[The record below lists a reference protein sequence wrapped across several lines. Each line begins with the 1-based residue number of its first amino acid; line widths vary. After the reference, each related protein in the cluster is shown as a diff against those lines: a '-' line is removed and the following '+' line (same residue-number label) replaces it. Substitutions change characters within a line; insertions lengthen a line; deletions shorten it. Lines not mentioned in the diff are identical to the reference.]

1 MNDKIKKL
9 IECPSFKKN
18 NDIISVIKVTRSSDD
33 EYREFKVLAG
43 NKLYCTIIISNNE
56 SIEINIDFD
65 SNDKNIPQLI
75 LYVDSFQYIYS
86 KGLVTYTNSRSI
98 GVRASNVFDIRHFDV
113 DNDFF
118 YDLVDMICGIE
129 PKKAI
134 LKYLKNKIEKVV

>member
-9 IECPSFKKN
+9 TECSSFKKN
-18 NDIISVIKVTRSSDD
+18 NDIISIIKVTRQSDD
-33 EYREFKVLAG
+33 EDKEFKVVAG
-43 NKLYCTIIISNNE
+43 NKLYCTIFISSKAN
-56 SIEINIDFD
+56 IEIDIDFD
-65 SNDKNIPQLI
+65 TKDKNIPQLI
-75 LYVDSFQYIYS
+75 LYVDSCQYIYS

-113 DNDFF
+113 DNNFF
-118 YDLVDMICGIE
+118 EDLVDMICSIE

>member
-43 NKLYCTIIISNNE
+43 NKLYCTIFIGNNE

-65 SNDKNIPQLI
+65 STDKNIPQLI
-75 LYVDSFQYIYS
+75 LYVDSCQYIYS

-118 YDLVDMICGIE
+118 YDLVDMISSIA

>member
-43 NKLYCTIIISNNE
+43 NKLYCTIFISNNE
-56 SIEINIDFD
+56 SIEINVDFD
-65 SNDKNIPQLI
+65 STDKNIPQLI

-113 DNDFF
+113 ENNFF
-118 YDLVDMICGIE
+118 EDLVDMICSIA
-129 PKKAI
+129 PKKLI
-134 LKYLKNKIEKVV
+134 IKYLKNKIGKVV

>member
-33 EYREFKVLAG
+33 EYREFKVLTG
-43 NKLYCTIIISNNE
+43 NKLYCTIFISNNE

-65 SNDKNIPQLI
+65 STDKNIPQLI

>member
-9 IECPSFKKN
+9 IECPSFKKH
-18 NDIISVIKVTRSSDD
+18 NDIISVIKVTRSSYD
-33 EYREFKVLAG
+33 ENREFKVLAG
-43 NKLYCTIIISNNE
+43 NKLYCTIFISNNE

-65 SNDKNIPQLI
+65 STDKNIPQLI

-98 GVRASNVFDIRHFDV
+98 GVRASNVFDIRHFEV

-118 YDLVDMICGIE
+118 CDLVDMICGIE

>member
-9 IECPSFKKN
+9 IECPSFKKH

-43 NKLYCTIIISNNE
+43 NKLYCTIFISNNE

-65 SNDKNIPQLI
+65 STDKNIPQLI

-113 DNDFF
+113 ENNFF
-118 YDLVDMICGIE
+118 EDLVDMICSIE